1 MTISLAYSKTIG
13 VVNNGFNGRGFA
25 NPYDLSISRDERIFV
40 LNRCDPARFTAIRVG
55 ICNLDEEYLGE
66 FGKGFGTGDEN
77 FGLPSAMAFDHQDNL
92 HITDEYLNRITVW
105 DSQGNFVRKWG
116 NPGNG
121 DGELNGPSG
130 ITFDGEGNSYVS
142 DQNNNRVQKF
152 SSDGEM
158 ILQWGT
164 FGQNPGQF
172 NLPWRITLDFSGNVY
187 VADWRNDRVQKFSG
201 DGEYLATIGKSGTGD
216 GELNRPSDV
225 AVDKDGNV
233 YISDWGNQRVQVFDR
248 NGCFIL
254 KLRGEAT
261 LSQWA
266 REFFDANPDEGET
279 RNNAALIPN
288 LPERLRNPDD
298 ESSQTEPYFWG
309 PVAVTIDQEGRL
321 YVTEHNRHRFQIYCR
336 V

>member
-1 MTISLAYSKTIG
+1 MDGHYVRSRAEVMVDNWLYT
-13 VVNNGFNGRGFA
+13 NGFA
-25 NPYDLSISRDERIFV
+25 HAYER
-40 LNRCDPARFTAIRVG
+40 
-55 ICNLDEEYLGE
+55 
-66 FGKGFGTGDEN
+66 K
-77 FGLPSAMAFDHQDNL
+77 LPIEQDV
-92 HITDEYLNRITVW
+92 Y
-105 DSQGNFVRKWG
+105 
-116 NPGNG
+116 
-121 DGELNGPSG
+121 
-130 ITFDGEGNSYVS
+130 S
-142 DQNNNRVQKF
+142 DF
-152 SSDGEM
+152 F
-158 ILQWGT
+158 I
-164 FGQNPGQF
+164 
-172 NLPWRITLDFSGNVY
+172 
-187 VADWRNDRVQKFSG
+187 
-201 DGEYLATIGKSGTGD
+201 
-216 GELNRPSDV
+216 
-225 AVDKDGNV
+225 KDGNV

-266 REFFDANPDEGET
+266 REFFDANPDEDET